1 MATGTITEVKQK
13 YNYVLQTH
21 AIVGRRSRCSV
32 THLATGTIGVTNTEV
47 DMLEY
52 NNNYRLSMEEKA
64 NAL

>member
-21 AIVGRRSRCSV
+21 AIDFEG
-32 THLATGTIGVTNTEV
+32 E
-47 DMLEY
+47 
-52 NNNYRLSMEEKA
+52 A